1 MRIAVVGGTGMLGR
15 RVVDELQS
23 RGHEVRVLSRSAPE
37 YRIDLTT
44 GEGLVSALGG
54 CDAVVDASN
63 NATSKAADIL
73 VHGSRRLLAAE
84 KTAGV
89 GHHICVS
96 IVGCERVPIG
106 YYRVKAEQERVIEEG
121 SVPWSIVQATQFH
134 EFFAA
139 LLAQA
144 GRWRILPIPRI
155 PLQTVAVDEVAR
167 TISDI
172 VESGP
177 RDGRISITGPEII
190 DAREL
195 ARIWRSLTGRRA
207 LLFPVPL
214 PGKLGR
220 ALRAG
225 ALTMERPGIRGT
237 TRFEAWLKTGGR

>member
-15 RVVDELQS
+15 RVVDELRS

-37 YRIDLTT
+37 YQIDLTT

-54 CDAVVDASN
+54 CDTVVDASN

-73 VHGSRRLLAAE
+73 VNGSRRLLAAE

-106 YYRVKAEQERVIEEG
+106 YYRFKAEQERVIEEG

-144 GRWRILPIPRI
+144 ARWRILPIPRM

-167 TISDI
+167 TIVDI

-195 ARIWRSLTGRRA
+195 TRTWRSLNGRRA

-225 ALTMERPGIRGT
+225 ALTMERPSIRGT
-237 TRFEAWLKTGGR
+237 TRFETWLKTGGR